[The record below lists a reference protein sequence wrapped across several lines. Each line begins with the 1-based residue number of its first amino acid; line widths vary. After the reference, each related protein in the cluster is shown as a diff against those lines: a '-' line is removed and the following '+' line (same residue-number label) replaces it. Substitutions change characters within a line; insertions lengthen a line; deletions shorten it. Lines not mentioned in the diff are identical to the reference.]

1 MLENKMNGED
11 LKTSMSL
18 SLDFKDDQTIEVRA
32 IDYDTNSINQ
42 VSFVEMKGAI
52 AHNVVMKTLTEFA
65 KRLANTNGIPARF
78 EDV

>member
-1 MLENKMNGED
+1 MNGED

-32 IDYDTNSINQ
+32 I
-42 VSFVEMKGAI
+42 ELKGAI